1 MPQIPLIGRLS
12 PREYIVLSFGLLF
25 LVAEGLL
32 HIVILL
38 LPKFVIDF
46 CYLRSR
52 TLFHRVFGP
61 PKLKSEEK
69 RMADRILRA
78 RDFGELCSIYGY
90 TPEEHVVLTKDG
102 YLLGLHR
109 LPSKKGQQKASPGTS
124 TGNPV
129 VYLHHGLLM
138 NSEVW
143 VCLTSAE
150 RSLPFVLVEAGFD
163 VWLGNN
169 RGNKYSK
176 KSIHHGPNSSK
187 FWDFSIDDFAWHDIP
202 DSIHYIL
209 DCTKAKTVSYV
220 GFSQGTAQAF
230 AALSIHPQLNDKINV
245 FIALAPAM
253 SPAGLAAT
261 IVDSLMKSSPTLMF
275 LFFGRKSILSSA
287 IMWQSILYPPIFA
300 KTIDTSLRWLFAW
313 QSLNISTQQK
323 TAAYAHLYS
332 FASVKSVVH
341 WFQIMRNGQFQM
353 YDDDVQSPIVRTSVS
368 SYRPA
373 RFPTRNIVTPIVL
386 CYGDCDSLVD
396 IDIMVSQ
403 LPGHTV
409 CKRLH
414 GYEHLDILWGKDV
427 DVDVIPEVLDS
438 LKQHCEAPEK
448 LMVNGAPRREKM
460 MVMSD

>member
-1 MPQIPLIGRLS
+1 MVKIPLIGRLS
-12 PREYIVLSFGLLF
+12 LREYVVLSFGLLF

-32 HIVILL
+32 HIVILF
-38 LPKFVIDF
+38 LPKFIIDF
-46 CYLRSR
+46 CYIRSR
-52 TLFHRVFGP
+52 SLFHRITGP

-69 RMADRILRA
+69 RIADRILHA
-78 RDFGELCSIYGY
+78 RDFGELCAIYGY

-109 LPSKKGQQKASPGTS
+109 LPSKKGQHKASPGTS

-143 VCLTSAE
+143 VCLTTAE

-187 FWDFSIDDFAWHDIP
+187 FWDYSIDDFAWHDIP
-202 DSIHYIL
+202 DSIQYIL
-209 DCTKAKTVSYV
+209 DCTKAKTLSYI

-230 AALSIHPQLNDKINV
+230 AALSIHPQLNEKVNV

-253 SPAGLAAT
+253 SPAGLAAS
-261 IVDSLMKSSPTLMF
+261 IVDSLMKASPTLMF

-300 KTIDTSLRWLFAW
+300 RTIDTSLRWLFAW

-353 YDDDVQSPIVRTSVS
+353 YDDDVQSPVMRTSVS

-396 IDIMVSQ
+396 IDVMVSQ

-438 LKQHCEAPEK
+438 LKQYCETPEK
-448 LMVNGAPRREKM
+448 LMVNGAPRKEKM
-460 MVMSD
+460 IMSD

>member
-1 MPQIPLIGRLS
+1 MYRLPLIGRLS
-12 PREYIVLSFGLLF
+12 WREYIALFFGLIF
-25 LVAEGLL
+25 LVAESLI
-32 HIVILL
+32 HIVILF
-38 LPKFVIDF
+38 LPKFILNF
-46 CYLRSR
+46 FYLRSR
-52 TLFHRVFGP
+52 TLFHRISGP

-69 RMADRILRA
+69 RMADRILNA

-176 KSIHHGPNSSK
+176 KSIHYGPNSSK
-187 FWDFSIDDFAWHDIP
+187 FWDYSLDDFAWHDIP

-209 DCTKAKTVSYV
+209 DCTKAKTVSYI

-230 AALSIHPQLNDKINV
+230 AALSIHPQLNEKVNV

-253 SPAGLAAT
+253 SPAGLAAS
-261 IVDSLMKSSPTLMF
+261 IVDGLMKASPTLMF

-323 TAAYAHLYS
+323 IAAYAHLYS

-353 YDDDVQSPIVRTSVS
+353 YDDDVQSPIIRTSVS

-386 CYGDCDSLVD
+386 CYGDSDSLVD
-396 IDIMVSQ
+396 IDVMVSQ

-409 CKRLH
+409 CKRLY

-438 LKQHCEAPEK
+438 LKQHCETPEK
-448 LMVNGAPRREKM
+448 LMVNGGPVREKRM
-460 MVMSD
+460 IMSD

>member
-1 MPQIPLIGRLS
+1 MPRLPFLGRLTG
-12 PREYIVLSFGLLF
+12 EK
-25 LVAEGLL
+25 GLL
-32 HIVILL
+32 HIVILF
-38 LPKFVIDF
+38 LPKFIIDF
-46 CYLRSR
+46 CYIRSR
-52 TLFHRVFGP
+52 TLFHRITGP

-69 RMADRILRA
+69 KIADRILHA
-78 RDFGELCSIYGY
+78 RDFGELCAIYGY

-109 LPSKKGQQKASPGTS
+109 LPSKKGQHKARRTTSPGTS

-202 DSIHYIL
+202 DSIEYIL

-261 IVDSLMKSSPTLMF
+261 IVDSLMKASPTLMF

-353 YDDDVQSPIVRTSVS
+353 YDDDVQSPITRTAPRGHDV
-368 SYRPA
+368 
-373 RFPTRNIVTPIVL
+373 
-386 CYGDCDSLVD
+386 
-396 IDIMVSQ
+396 MVGQ

-427 DVDVIPEVLDS
+427 DVDVIPEVLDHS
-438 LKQHCEAPEK
+438 SSTVK
-448 LMVNGAPRREKM
+448 LPRG
-460 MVMSD
+460 